1 MYSRQSSIRGGSK
14 QEGNRQTDKPELLD
28 DQNNRPEKAYGAK
41 AFDVYWQKNCV
52 TLLGQSV
59 NRRRPAL
66 LMRS

>member
-41 AFDVYWQKNCV
+41 AFDVYWQKTVSLFWDN
-52 TLLGQSV
+52 LLIAA
-59 NRRRPAL
+59 AL
-66 LMRS
+66 LC